1 MQKPAR
7 FYIKEYI
14 MAREIP
20 KHIGIIMDGNGR
32 WAKKKLIPRV
42 LGHRRGAEA
51 LDRLL
56 KAADG
61 MGVKHITVYA
71 FSTENWKRAEEEVTG
86 LMNLMREY
94 IQTYIRDNETS
105 RLKIDSVGDLSVLD
119 EDIQRD
125 IARLKEISKNKPG
138 INLHIAINYGGR
150 DEIKRAVQA
159 IAHKVKIGELSP
171 EDITEDTIS
180 SHLDSAGVPDPEL
193 IIRTSGEYRLSNF
206 LAWQSAYSEFY
217 FTDKLWPDFTI
228 DDFKEAIDAYQNRER
243 RFGGRNEVKK

>member
-1 MQKPAR
+1 
-7 FYIKEYI
+7 

-32 WAKKKLIPRV
+32 WAKKKLMPRV
-42 LGHRRGAEA
+42 LGHRKGAEA

-94 IQTYIRDNETS
+94 IRDYIRDNDTS
-105 RLKIDSVGDLSVLD
+105 RLKIDSIGDLSVLD

-125 IARLKEISKNKPG
+125 IKTLKEISKDKPG

-150 DEIKRAVQA
+150 DEIKRAVAQ
-159 IAHKVKIGELSP
+159 IANEVKNGTLDP
-171 EDITEDTIS
+171 ESITEDTIS
-180 SHLDSAGVPDPEL
+180 AHLDSAQVPDPEL

-206 LAWQSAYSEFY
+206 LPWQSAYSEFY

-228 DDFKEAIDAYQNRER
+228 DDLKAAIESYQSRDR
-243 RFGGRNEVKK
+243 RFGGGNEAT

>member
-1 MQKPAR
+1 MTK
-7 FYIKEYI
+7 
-14 MAREIP
+14 EIP

-32 WAKKKLIPRV
+32 WAKKRFLPRI

-61 MGVKHITVYA
+61 MGIEHITVYA
-71 FSTENWKRAEEEVTG
+71 FSTENWKRAEDEVSG

-94 IQTYIRDNETS
+94 IQDYIRDNETS
-105 RLKIDSVGDLSVLD
+105 RLKIDSIGDLSVLD
-119 EDIQRD
+119 EDIQQN
-125 IARLKEISKNKPG
+125 IKLLKEISKDKPG

-150 DEIKRAVQA
+150 DEIKRAFKTMANA
-159 IAHKVKIGELSP
+159 IKSGEIAPDEISEELIASYL
-171 EDITEDTIS
+171 DT
-180 SHLDSAGVPDPEL
+180 AGVPDPEL

-206 LAWQSAYSEFY
+206 LPWQSAYSEFY

-228 DDFKEAIDAYQNRER
+228 DDLKDAIASYQNRDR
-243 RFGGRNEVKK
+243 RFGGRNEGK

>member
-1 MQKPAR
+1 
-7 FYIKEYI
+7 

-20 KHIGIIMDGNGR
+20 KHIAIIMDGNGR
-32 WAKKKLIPRV
+32 WAKKRLLPRV

-56 KAADG
+56 KDADG
-61 MGVKHITVYA
+61 MGIEHITVYA

-94 IQTYIRDNETS
+94 IQDYIDDNDTS
-105 RLKIDSVGDLSVLD
+105 RLKIDSIGDLSVLD
-119 EDIQRD
+119 EDIQLN
-125 IARLKEISKNKPG
+125 IKKLKEISKDKPG

-150 DEIKRAVQA
+150 DEIKRAFAAMAQ
-159 IAHKVKIGELSP
+159 KVKAGELSP
-171 EDITEDTIS
+171 EDISEDLIS
-180 SHLDSAGVPDPEL
+180 SYLDSDGVPDPEL

-206 LAWQSAYSEFY
+206 LPWQSAYSEFW

-228 DDFKEAIDAYQNRER
+228 DDLKDAIAAYQNRDR
-243 RFGGRNEVKK
+243 RFGGRNEGKK

>member
-1 MQKPAR
+1 MTK
-7 FYIKEYI
+7 
-14 MAREIP
+14 EIP

-32 WAKKKLIPRV
+32 WAKKRFLPRI

-61 MGVKHITVYA
+61 MGIEHITVYA
-71 FSTENWKRAEEEVTG
+71 FSTENWKRAEDEVSG

-94 IQTYIRDNETS
+94 IQDYIRDNETS
-105 RLKIDSVGDLSVLD
+105 RLKIDSIGDLSVLD
-119 EDIQRD
+119 EDIQQN
-125 IARLKEISKNKPG
+125 IKLLKEISKDKPG

-150 DEIKRAVQA
+150 DEIKRAFKTMANA
-159 IAHKVKIGELSP
+159 IKLGEIAPDEISEELIASYL
-171 EDITEDTIS
+171 DT
-180 SHLDSAGVPDPEL
+180 AGVPDPEL

-206 LAWQSAYSEFY
+206 LPWQSAYSEFY

-228 DDFKEAIDAYQNRER
+228 DDLKDAIASYQNRDR
-243 RFGGRNEVKK
+243 RFGGRNEGK

>member
-1 MQKPAR
+1 
-7 FYIKEYI
+7 

-32 WAKKKLIPRV
+32 WAKKKLMPRV
-42 LGHRRGAEA
+42 LGHRKGAEA

-94 IQTYIRDNETS
+94 IRDYIRDNDTS
-105 RLKIDSVGDLSVLD
+105 RLKIDSIGDLSVLD

-125 IARLKEISKNKPG
+125 IKTLKEISKDKPG

-150 DEIKRAVQA
+150 DEIKRAVAQ
-159 IAHKVKIGELSP
+159 IANEVKNGTLDP
-171 EDITEDTIS
+171 ESITEDTIS
-180 SHLDSAGVPDPEL
+180 AHLDSAQVPDPEL

-206 LAWQSAYSEFY
+206 LPWQSAYSEFY

-228 DDFKEAIDAYQNRER
+228 DDLKAAIESYQSRDR
-243 RFGGRNEVKK
+243 RFGGRNEAK

>member
-1 MQKPAR
+1 
-7 FYIKEYI
+7 
-14 MAREIP
+14 MAKEIP

-32 WAKKKLIPRV
+32 WAKKRFLPRI

-61 MGVKHITVYA
+61 MGIEHITVYA
-71 FSTENWKRAEEEVTG
+71 FSTENWKRANDEVSG

-94 IQTYIRDNETS
+94 IQDYIRDNETS
-105 RLKIDSVGDLSVLD
+105 RLKIDSIGDLSVLD
-119 EDIQRD
+119 EDIQQN
-125 IARLKEISKNKPG
+125 IKLLKEISKDKPG

-150 DEIKRAVQA
+150 DEIKRAFKTMADA
-159 IAHKVKIGELSP
+159 IKSGEIAPGEISEELIASYL
-171 EDITEDTIS
+171 DT
-180 SHLDSAGVPDPEL
+180 AGVPDPEL

-206 LAWQSAYSEFY
+206 LPWQSAYSEFY

-228 DDFKEAIDAYQNRER
+228 DDLKDAIASYQNRDR
-243 RFGGRNEVKK
+243 RFGGRNEGK